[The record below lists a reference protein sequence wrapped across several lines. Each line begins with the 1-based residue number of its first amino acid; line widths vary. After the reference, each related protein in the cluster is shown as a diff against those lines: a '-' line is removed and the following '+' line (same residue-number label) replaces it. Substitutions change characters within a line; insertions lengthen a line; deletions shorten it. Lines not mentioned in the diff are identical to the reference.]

1 MKYISDTIEYKS
13 YKYIRNIP
21 KLQRKVRAKPISK
34 LLSNLRDPKM
44 SYFSVN
50 STTLWTKQEINERM
64 RNLVCFFI

>member
-13 YKYIRNIP
+13 YKYITNIP
-21 KLQRKVRAKPISK
+21 KLQRKVRANPISK
-34 LLSNLRDPKM
+34 LLSNLGDPKM

>member
-13 YKYIRNIP
+13 YKYITNIP

-44 SYFSVN
+44 SYFSLN